1 MLTNNSYSIRDV
13 RMDELDAVAGVILA
27 AYEQYKAAMPPAV
40 WEAYSRDIVNV
51 RARMANARLI
61 VAEQD
66 GKILGAVTFF
76 ADGSKGEN
84 WPPGYTCI
92 RLLAVSPE
100 ARGMG
105 IGRALMEECI
115 RRSRALGALR
125 VGLHTT
131 EMMAVALAMYVRMG
145 FIRAPEFDF
154 NPAPGITVTAF
165 RFDLDTSG

>member
-1 MLTNNSYSIRDV
+1 ME
-13 RMDELDAVAGVILA
+13 ELDAAAGVILA
-27 AYEQYKAAMPPAV
+27 AYEQYKVAMPPAV
-40 WEAYSRDIVNV
+40 WQAYSRDIVDV
-51 RARMANARLI
+51 RARMANAQLI

-66 GKILGAVTFF
+66 RKILGSVTFF

-92 RLLAVSPE
+92 RLLAVNPE
-100 ARGMG
+100 ARGAG
-105 IGRALMEECI
+105 IGRALMEECMH
-115 RRSRALGALR
+115 RSRALGALQ

-145 FIRAPEFDF
+145 FVRATEFDF

-165 RFDLDTSG
+165 RFGLDTSG

>member
-1 MLTNNSYSIRDV
+1 MLTNNGYTIRDV
-13 RMDELDAVAGVILA
+13 RLEELDAVADVILA
-27 AYEQYKAAMPPAV
+27 AYEQYKVAMPPEV
-40 WEAYSRDIVNV
+40 WEAYSRDIVDV
-51 RARMANARLI
+51 RARIANAQLI

-66 GKILGAVTFF
+66 RKILGAVTFF

-84 WPPGYTCI
+84 WPPGHTCI

-105 IGRALMEECI
+105 VGRALMEECI
-115 RRSRALGALR
+115 HRSHVLGALQ

-145 FIRAPEFDF
+145 FTRAPEFDF
-154 NPAPGITVTAF
+154 NPAPGITVAAF
-165 RFDLDTSG
+165 RFALGRPD